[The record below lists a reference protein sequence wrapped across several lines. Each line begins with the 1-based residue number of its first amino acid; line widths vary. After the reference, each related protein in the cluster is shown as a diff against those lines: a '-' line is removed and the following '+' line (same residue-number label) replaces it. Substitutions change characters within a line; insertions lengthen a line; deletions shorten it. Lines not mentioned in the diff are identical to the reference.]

1 MSELIWISQISELD
15 KFDKWFAP
23 FCTDDSAKFFVSD
36 GDLETR
42 DLQVLTVSA
51 PPSKRIRGTQAG
63 KTVETHC
70 VTGVTPAVPFDSD
83 STAIQKPVLIYAR
96 WAMRALRTRPRTCHF
111 SIQRAV
117 CAEGWMISGADGADT
132 HGGYV
137 WTQLNN
143 ITTWSAFL

>member
-1 MSELIWISQISELD
+1 M
-15 KFDKWFAP
+15 A
-23 FCTDDSAKFFVSD
+23 CTDDPASSSWFRMETWRP
-36 GDLETR
+36 LETCI

-63 KTVETHC
+63 KTVETSYSILYSILYHYNSICNIVYCC
-70 VTGVTPAVPFDSD
+70 VTQKAVPFDSD
-83 STAIQKPVLIYAR
+83 STTIQNWFLIYAR

-137 WTQLNN
+137 
-143 ITTWSAFL
+143 